1 MKIDRSR
8 LLLLLFLI
16 NSIHRKRLFSAA
28 PSDPE
33 SMNGASA
40 KDHTFN
46 AKLNL
51 TWGFA
56 PKVESQNMP
65 RDIS

>member
-8 LLLLLFLI
+8 LLLLLFVI

-28 PSDPE
+28 PSDPD

-40 KDHTFN
+40 KKHAFI
-46 AKLNL
+46 AQLNL
-51 TWGFA
+51 IWGDCA
-56 PKVESQNMP
+56 QSLIPEYAAQH
-65 RDIS
+65 